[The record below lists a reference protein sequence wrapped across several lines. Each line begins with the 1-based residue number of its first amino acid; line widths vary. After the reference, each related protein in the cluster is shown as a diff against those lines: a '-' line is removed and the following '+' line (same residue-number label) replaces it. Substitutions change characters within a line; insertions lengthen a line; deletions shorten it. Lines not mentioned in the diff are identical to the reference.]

1 MYEQLDFKHA
11 RTMNVANPN
20 TADAR
25 DVISNT
31 MVVSMYGMVLLVCV
45 AYTIMVDE
53 IFILFGVGGYKS

>member
-1 MYEQLDFKHA
+1 
-11 RTMNVANPN
+11 MNVAKPN